1 MEALSPIII
10 QAWTRLT
17 ALLSYRG
24 TEIVGSLLGRLS
36 NLFGTRAAKVTR
48 TNIKHCFPA
57 MREVEVA
64 RLTTASLVSTGR
76 IVAEAGMV
84 FEWPAERIDTLIR
97 EAEGLSYLES
107 SVAVKKGVLMLVPHF
122 GNWELLGLVI
132 GKYKFTALYDPPRVA
147 SLDPLIRKTRER
159 TGNRLAAIDG
169 PGLRTVYQALMKGR
183 PVALLPDQVPS
194 PSAGTYAPFF
204 GRPTLTMTFAHRLI
218 QSTRPLVVIGS
229 CRRVD
234 DGFKIVIAPVDE
246 DVYAEDQLVSVTA
259 MNRAIESL
267 VREDPAQYQWEYKRF
282 KRPPPGSAKLYN
294 D

>member
-1 MEALSPIII
+1 M
-10 QAWTRLT
+10 
-17 ALLSYRG
+17 ALLPFRG
-24 TEIVGSLLGRLS
+24 MELVGGALGRL
-36 NLFGTRAAKVTR
+36 NGLLGTRAAKVTR

-57 MREVEVA
+57 MREVEVE
-64 RLTTASLVSTGR
+64 RLTRASLANTGR
-76 IVAEAGMV
+76 ILAETGIT
-84 FEWPAERIDTLIR
+84 FNWPIERIDALIK

-107 SVAVKKGVLMLVPHF
+107 SIAVKKGVLMLVPHF
-122 GNWELLGLVI
+122 GNWELLALSFGR
-132 GKYKFTALYDPPRVA
+132 YKFTALYDPPRIA
-147 SLDPLIRKTRER
+147 SLESLIRQTRER
-159 TGNRLAAIDG
+159 TGTTLAPIDG
-169 PGLRTVYQALMKGR
+169 QGLRTVYQALMKGR

-204 GRPTLTMTFAHRLI
+204 GRPALTMTFAHRLI

-229 CRRVD
+229 CRRIKG
-234 DGFKIVIAPVDE
+234 GFKIVVSPVAD

-282 KRPPPGSAKLYN
+282 KRPPPGAAKLYT

>member
-10 QAWTRLT
+10 QAWTRFT

-64 RLTTASLVSTGR
+64 RLTKASLVSTGR

-84 FEWPAERIDTLIR
+84 FEWPAERIETLIK

-132 GKYKFTALYDPPRVA
+132 GKYKFMALYDPPRVA
-147 SLDPLIRKTRER
+147 SLDPLSKQESAP
-159 TGNRLAAIDG
+159 GNRLLALDG
-169 PGLRTVYQALMKGR
+169 PGLRTIYPALMNGSSR
-183 PVALLPDQVPS
+183 GPAPGSGAITD
-194 PSAGTYAPFF
+194 AGTYAPFF
-204 GRPTLTMTFAHRLI
+204 GRPTLTMTFVHRLI
-218 QSTRPLVVIGS
+218 QNTHPLVVIGS
-229 CRRVD
+229 CHRVD
-234 DGFKIVIAPVDE
+234 DGFQIVIAPVDE
-246 DVYAEDQLVSVTA
+246 DVDAEDQLVSVTA

-282 KRPPPGSAKLYN
+282 KSSPPGSAKIYN